1 MKKLTSAAL
10 PFFIIITML
19 LQSCFFAAG
28 AAAGAAA
35 VAVVYDHRKLEK
47 IIMDNQI
54 THVAANKINA
64 DPDFKQSHIEIACF
78 NQIVLLVGQ
87 TPTAELRQKAE
98 EIVRTVPNVNR
109 IYNQITVRSP
119 TSSMIRASDTWITTK
134 IKTQLLAT
142 KGMQSGTI
150 KVVTENGT
158 VYLMGIVSKEQA
170 DIAATIASQVTG
182 VQRVMKIFL
191 YPQRHQD

>member
-1 MKKLTSAAL
+1 MKKLLSVTLIVSIILIAL
-10 PFFIIITML
+10 S
-19 LQSCFFAAG
+19 LQGCFFVAG

-47 IIMDNQI
+47 ILMDNKI
-54 THVAANKINA
+54 TNTAADKINA
-64 DPDFKQSHIEIACF
+64 DPNFKKSHIEISCF
-78 NQIVLLVGQ
+78 NQVVLLTGQ
-87 TPTAELRQKAE
+87 TPTPELRQEAE
-98 EIVRTVPNVNR
+98 EIVHAVPNVTR
-109 IYNQITVRSP
+109 IYNQITIKAP
-119 TSSMIRASDTWITTK
+119 TSPMIRASDSWITTK

-158 VYLMGIVSKEQA
+158 VYLMGMVSKEQA

-182 VQRVMKIFL
+182 VQRVMKIFQ
-191 YPQRHQD
+191 YSN

>member
-1 MKKLTSAAL
+1 MKKLLSSTLLVS
-10 PFFIIITML
+10 IILMTL
-19 LQSCFFAAG
+19 ALQSCFFVAG

-47 IIMDNQI
+47 ILMDNKI
-54 THVAANKINA
+54 TNTAVDKIKA
-64 DPDFKQSHIEIACF
+64 DPNFKESHIEISCF
-78 NQIVLLVGQ
+78 NQVVLLTGQ
-87 TPTAELRQKAE
+87 TPTPELRQEAE
-98 EIVRTVPNVNR
+98 DIVHAVPNVTR
-109 IYNQITVRSP
+109 IYNQITIKAP
-119 TSSMIRASDTWITTK
+119 TSPMTRASDSWITTK

-170 DIAATIASQVTG
+170 DIAATIASQVAG
-182 VQRVMKIFL
+182 VQRVMKIFQ
-191 YPQRHQD
+191 YSN